1 MAVGM
6 IKSAS
11 GDDKMEAAKKLLDE
25 NKPREALERLKKI
38 LSTAQEEWRIH
49 ELIGACFH
57 DLCDAEGAAQAYF
70 NAATTD
76 RFLRSQRAHFSNYL
90 FALHYL
96 PQLDA
101 PTLIHELKIYNSL
114 YRDTVA
120 IRNEE
125 LGIRNEK
132 KSVAFI
138 SPNFCDSSAA
148 RFYEALLTDY
158 DREKF
163 FVTAWSLSKEED
175 SFTKK
180 IRRNVDKYFEI
191 AEISFEEAAEKIR
204 DIGTEILIDLG
215 GHTEGGSTLQILS
228 YKPARVQLCGIGY
241 FDSTGLDAT
250 DYFIG
255 DEFLTAHD
263 EIFSEKIFALK
274 NAFAFR
280 PNAKMIREKNSR
292 RAFPHKN
299 FTFGSLN
306 NFMKLGDDYLNA
318 VKKILDALPEAKIIF
333 RDTTPLKSRQV
344 ALIERLKNFGLKNFN
359 VRRGENNFFTD
370 YSEIDLILDAFPYP
384 GGMMTALALYMG
396 VPVLNLC
403 GELPHT
409 RTGADILRI
418 AELDE
423 LIVYDVDAYTKK
435 AVDLAKNRAELAALT
450 EKISVDKL
458 TDTKNFVEDFYKRLE
473 ARTS

>member
-1 MAVGM
+1 
-6 IKSAS
+6 
-11 GDDKMEAAKKLLDE
+11 MELARKLLDE
-25 NKPREALERLKKI
+25 NKPQEALERLKE
-38 LSTAQEEWRIH
+38 LLPTAQEEWRVH

-57 DLCDAEGAAQAYF
+57 DLCDAEGAVQAYF
-70 NAATTD
+70 NAAMTD
-76 RFLRSQRAHFSNYL
+76 KYLRSQRAHFSNYL

-101 PTLIHELKIYNSL
+101 PTLINELKIYNSL
-114 YRDTVA
+114 YRDAEILSVTNQCA
-120 IRNEE
+120 
-125 LGIRNEK
+125 EK
-132 KSVAFI
+132 ISVAFI

-163 FVTAWSLSKEED
+163 TVTAWSLSKEED
-175 SFTKK
+175 LFTKK
-180 IRRNVDKYFEI
+180 IRHNVDGYFDI
-191 AEISFEEAAEKIR
+191 AEISFKVAAGQIR
-204 DIGTEILIDLG
+204 DFGTDILIDLG
-215 GHTEGGSTLQILS
+215 GHTEGGATLQILA
-228 YKPARVQLCGIGY
+228 YKPARVQMTGIGY
-241 FDSTGLDAT
+241 FDSTGADFI

-255 DEFLTAHD
+255 DEFLTAD
-263 EIFSEKIFALK
+263 VIFIEEILKLK

-280 PNAKMIREKNSR
+280 QNARMIREKKSC

-306 NFMKLGDDYLNA
+306 NFMKLSDDYLTA
-318 VKKILDALPEAKIIF
+318 VKEILDALPDAKIIF

-344 ALIERLKNFGLKNFN
+344 ALIERLKSFGIKNAD
-359 VRRGENNFFTD
+359 VRRGSDDFFTD
-370 YSEIDLILDAFPYP
+370 YSEIDLILDTFPYP

-403 GELPHT
+403 GGLSHT

-418 AELDE
+418 ADVDE

-435 AVDLAKNRAELAALT
+435 AVELATNRARLAALT
-450 EKISVDKL
+450 EKISADKL
-458 TDTKNFVEDFYKRLE
+458 ADTKTFVEDFYKRLE
-473 ARTS
+473 AI

>member
-1 MAVGM
+1 
-6 IKSAS
+6 
-11 GDDKMEAAKKLLDE
+11 MELARKLLDN
-25 NKPREALERLKKI
+25 NKPRDALERLKKI
-38 LSTAQEEWRIH
+38 LPTTEEQWRVH
-49 ELIGACFH
+49 ELIGAAFH

-70 NAATTD
+70 NAACTD
-76 RFLRSQRAHFSNYL
+76 KFLRSQRAHFSNYL

-101 PTLIHELKIYNSL
+101 PTLTNELKIYNSL
-114 YRDTVA
+114 YRDAVT

-132 KSVAFI
+132 ISVAFI

-163 FVTAWSLSKEED
+163 SVTAWSLSKEED
-175 SFTKK
+175 YFTKK
-180 IRRNVDKYFEI
+180 IRRNVDDYFEI

-204 DIGTEILIDLG
+204 DAGTDILIDLG
-215 GHTEGGSTLQILS
+215 GHTEGGSTLQIAA
-228 YKPARVQLCGIGY
+228 YHPARIQMTGIGY
-241 FDSTGLDAT
+241 FDSTGADFI

-255 DEFLTAHD
+255 DEFLTTHD
-263 EIFSEKIFALK
+263 EIFTEEILRLE

-280 PNAKMIREKNSR
+280 PNAKMTREKNSR
-292 RAFPHKN
+292 RPFPHKN

-306 NFMKLGDDYLNA
+306 NFMKLSDDYLSA
-318 VKKILDALPEAKIIF
+318 VKKILDALPDAKIIF

-344 ALIERLKNFGLKNFN
+344 ALIERLKNFGIKNFE
-359 VRRGENNFFTD
+359 VRRGSDNFFTD

-403 GELPHT
+403 GELPHM

-418 AELDE
+418 AVLDE
-423 LIVYDVDAYTKK
+423 LIVYDVDAYIKK
-435 AVDLAKNRAELAALT
+435 AVELAEHRAQLAALT

-458 TDTKNFVEDFYKRLE
+458 TDTKTFVEDFYKNL
-473 ARTS
+473 ALNL